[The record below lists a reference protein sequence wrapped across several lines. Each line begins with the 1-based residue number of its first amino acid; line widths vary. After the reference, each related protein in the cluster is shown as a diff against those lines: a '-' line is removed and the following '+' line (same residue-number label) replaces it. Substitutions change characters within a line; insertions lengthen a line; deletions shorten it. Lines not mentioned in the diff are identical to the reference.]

1 MMKPPTNGYSILVID
16 DNHDSLRLLSNILS
30 EKGFLVRTIPD
41 APMGLASAFAFPPD
55 LIMLDIMMPKMDG
68 YTVCKKLKANSHT
81 SDIPVIFI
89 SALNEVVDK
98 VYGFRVGGVDYI
110 TKPFQMEEVLARI
123 TTHLSL
129 RTMQNQL
136 VQQNE
141 QLQQQIQERIR
152 AEQELRQTHNELE
165 IRVEQRTS
173 EVLAK
178 HEQLQRLTRQMTVIQ
193 EDERRRLSR
202 ELHDEANQSLMALM
216 ISIQLVR
223 DEMDDTQR
231 AVHQRLTEALELT
244 SATMERL
251 RGLAHNL
258 RPPALDT
265 LGLDEALEAMSMTY
279 ARQSHLAINV
289 VTTTPP
295 PLTEEA
301 NICLYRFAQEALTNI
316 VRHAQAH
323 HVWLT
328 LNYDAETV
336 TITVEDDGKGMEPS
350 IQQGIANN
358 TQSIG
363 LLGMRERLEF
373 LNGSLEIDTAPG
385 MGTRIVATIP
395 LE

>member
-1 MMKPPTNGYSILVID
+1 
-16 DNHDSLRLLSNILS
+16 
-30 EKGFLVRTIPD
+30 
-41 APMGLASAFAFPPD
+41 
-55 LIMLDIMMPKMDG
+55 MMPKMDG